1 MQDSLYVI
9 CKIES
14 QIHILLFYSRPQTS
28 AFADW
33 IGRDDEKDIDRTIA
47 TAAGS
52 PDSAPSILQDGRC
65 LSHYWPG
72 LLMGL
77 IFDIG
82 SRLRGGESVR
92 DFHLLWCTESV
103 IVA

>member
-14 QIHILLFYSRPQTS
+14 QIHILLFYSRLKHLLLLTGLEETMKKTS
-28 AFADW
+28 
-33 IGRDDEKDIDRTIA
+33 IVA

-82 SRLRGGESVR
+82 SRLRGGAGE
-92 DFHLLWCTESV
+92 C
-103 IVA
+103 